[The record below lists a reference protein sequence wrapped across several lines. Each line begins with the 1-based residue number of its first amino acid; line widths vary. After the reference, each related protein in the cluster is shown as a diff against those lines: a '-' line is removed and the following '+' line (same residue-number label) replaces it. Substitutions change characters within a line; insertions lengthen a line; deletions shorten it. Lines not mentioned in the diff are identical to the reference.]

1 MKKVISFLLAAT
13 MALSLA
19 ACGNSGSGPAPAMLS
34 PLT

>member
-19 ACGNSGSGPAPAMLS
+19 GLRQFWKRRLRRCYHH
-34 PLT
+34 

>member
-19 ACGNSGSGPAPAMLS
+19 ACGQFWKRRLRRCYHH
-34 PLT
+34 